1 MKKVKKWASILLAT
15 TLLLGTLAACSSGED
30 PSETSSPESVSA
42 EGEQITL
49 QYMTLSEGK
58 ALEAERQIIENYQ
71 GKNPN
76 VNVEI
81 TSIPVIDTFITTL
94 KAKFS
99 AGEEP
104 DLYMYQ
110 AGTRV
115 REFAQAGLLKDL
127 TNEPYMD
134 EYVQEIDKPFNS
146 LNGKIYGVP
155 MRYEYTGLF
164 VNQEVLANHE
174 GVEIPTNFQEY
185 MAACETLRQQG
196 MEYPVVLAGKSI
208 NNVSQFDFQYL
219 ACVVS
224 HQNPDYYQQ
233 MLNGELAFTD
243 EIFRTMFEKYGQM
256 KEYVSPDSLGVD
268 DDEAMKRFIRGESVF
283 WVAHGSSIARMR
295 ELGGDEFDFVMVPTV
310 LQDED
315 QDRMFNVGQAL
326 ALSVPESTKYPQEVS
341 DLITEFLLPES
352 SNIMATVGKV
362 MPAAKGAEDLPDPS
376 LEPCREWFAGDNKV
390 GHADLVW
397 VPGIKDVMKEV
408 TQKWYMGEDIDT
420 VLNEWESQH
429 QRLLEAN
436 PDFIK
441 NFGKA

>member
-1 MKKVKKWASILLAT
+1 MKRFKKLIAALCAGMMLFSLSACGATDTSGASDAQNAGT
-15 TLLLGTLAACSSGED
+15 T
-30 PSETSSPESVSA
+30 SEEK
-42 EGEQITL
+42 ITL

-58 ALEAERQIIENYQ
+58 ALEAERQIIENYME
-71 GKNPN
+71 KNPG
-76 VNVEI
+76 VTVEI
-81 TSIPVIDTFITTL
+81 TSIPVLDTFITTL

-104 DLYMYQ
+104 DLYLFQ

-127 TNEPYMD
+127 TNEPYME
-134 EYVQEIDKPFNS
+134 EYVYDIDKPFNS

-155 MRYEYTGLF
+155 LRYEYTGLF
-164 VNQEVLANHE
+164 VNREALSKYE

-185 MAACETLRQQG
+185 MAACESLRQQG
-196 MEYPVVLAGKSI
+196 MEYPVLLAGKSI

-233 MLNGELAFTD
+233 MLDGELSFND
-243 EIFRTMFEKYGQM
+243 EIFYEMFEKYGEM
-256 KEYVSPDSLGVD
+256 KNYVSPDSLGVD
-268 DDEAMKRFIRGESVF
+268 DDEAMKRFIRGEGVF

-315 QDRMFNVGQAL
+315 EDRMFNVGQAI
-326 ALSVPESTKYPQEVS
+326 ALSVPESTEYPDQVRG
-341 DLITEFLLPES
+341 LITEFLLPES
-352 SNIMATVGKV
+352 SNIMATVGRV
-362 MPAAKGAEDLPDPS
+362 MPAAKGAEELPDPS
-376 LEPCREWFAGDNKV
+376 LEPCREWFESDNKV

-397 VPGIKDVMKEV
+397 VPGIKDVMKEI
-408 TQKWYMGEDIDT
+408 TQKWYMGESIDS

-436 PDFIK
+436 PDFIA
-441 NFGKA
+441 NYGKT